1 MFLTKINLFPTC
13 QAYGNNYRQ
22 LENVTIQTS
31 NQNQVVQRMISTKN
45 TELATIK
52 MHGLQFIREFGEQL

>member
-1 MFLTKINLFPTC
+1 MPG

-22 LENVTIQTS
+22 HEHVTIQTS

-45 TELATIK
+45 TALATIK
-52 MHGLQFIREFGEQL
+52 MHGLQFIREFGKQL